1 MWGPSSGHHESR
13 RDKRREV
20 NWTLTKKLDTF
31 AGSGEVKDRK
41 VVLNPQGSS
50 EEIRN
55 TPNREVE
62 LGLKVGLLL
71 HQLFLTH
78 GSHVVPWPSQYLV
91 CDCCLYYASANHLV
105 LNSKTVNIDQSP
117 FSRPSLSLVSNYL
130 HQ

>member
-1 MWGPSSGHHESR
+1 M
-13 RDKRREV
+13 
-20 NWTLTKKLDTF
+20 KKLDTF
-31 AGSGEVKDRK
+31 AGSGEIKGRE
-41 VVLNPQGSS
+41 VVLNPQGSP

-55 TPNREVE
+55 RKVE
-62 LGLKVGLLL
+62 LGLKFGLLL